1 MTMAKVLKVREKG
14 VVILPKE
21 LREKAGIKEG
31 SMVLA
36 TVVDEGILLSAKERD
51 AVGKLLGLARLSPA
65 VQQSSVERV
74 RAMRAEINE
83 QWKIASRKG

>member
-1 MTMAKVLKVREKG
+1 MATILKVREKG
-14 VVILPKE
+14 IVILPKD

-36 TVVDEGILLSAKERD
+36 TVVDEGIVLSPKEEG
-51 AVGKLLGLARLSPA
+51 AVGKLLGLAKLSEGEKRN
-65 VQQSSVERV
+65 SVDRV

-83 QWKIASRKG
+83 QVKNEKGKNR